1 MPQLGLS
8 SSPTIEGSEAMPTR
22 NEEGPITL
30 TSDEVLDFALDTL
43 LKGVKLYINGYKCTA
58 QNVYEAANPAS
69 IGQPL

>member
-1 MPQLGLS
+1 
-8 SSPTIEGSEAMPTR
+8 MPTR